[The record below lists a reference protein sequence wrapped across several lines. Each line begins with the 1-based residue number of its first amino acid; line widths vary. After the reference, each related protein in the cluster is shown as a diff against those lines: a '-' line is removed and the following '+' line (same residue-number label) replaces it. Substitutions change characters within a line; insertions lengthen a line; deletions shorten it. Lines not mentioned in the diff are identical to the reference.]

1 MELVTQTALAKRIG
15 ISRQAIAG
23 AIKRNKLRVTE
34 GKIDL
39 HDVLTVSYMKDNS
52 SSRQVAKQNKQESV
66 DSGSVKKTGPTI
78 QTDSEPESDEST
90 GRGGE
95 SSIIR
100 DRKLSAQVRKLD
112 IEMAERLGDLI
123 PKKEVEKVFNR
134 LSIALVNYI
143 FPIGERLS
151 PIVAGAFKTTDQE
164 KINKVR
170 KILDT
175 EIERALESVKREIA
189 ESLGE

>member
-1 MELVTQTALAKRIG
+1 MELVTQTALAKEIG

-52 SSRQVAKQNKQESV
+52 SSRQVAKQNKEESAANGSIEKTEKTTEPEL
-66 DSGSVKKTGPTI
+66 SGSP
-78 QTDSEPESDEST
+78 DEST

>member
-52 SSRQVAKQNKQESV
+52 SSRQVAKQNKQESA